1 KRISKL
7 DRGGVNTNIKNI
19 LMTNFLKLLNII

>member
-1 KRISKL
+1 
-7 DRGGVNTNIKNI
+7 VNTNIKNI